1 MNHNRDFTR
10 ILHILKYTRKLHSL
24 ALKID
29 SVDVFKENEDNVDLV
44 SFWIFQISENIAN
57 LSDDYKLCYPEIEWR
72 ILHRFRTIAAHKYES
87 LDIDSLW
94 SIWRNRI
101 PKLHEFVQQ
110 QIDKVRSLRG
120 DED

>member
-29 SVDVFKENEDNVDLV
+29 TVDAFRENEDNIDLV

-57 LSDDYKLCYPEIEWR
+57 LSDDYKACHSEIEWR
-72 ILHRFRTIAAHKYES
+72 VLHRFRTIAAHKYES

-101 PKLHEFVQQ
+101 PKLHEFVQWQ
-110 QIDKVRSLRG
+110 VGQVQSLGRNG
-120 DED
+120 D